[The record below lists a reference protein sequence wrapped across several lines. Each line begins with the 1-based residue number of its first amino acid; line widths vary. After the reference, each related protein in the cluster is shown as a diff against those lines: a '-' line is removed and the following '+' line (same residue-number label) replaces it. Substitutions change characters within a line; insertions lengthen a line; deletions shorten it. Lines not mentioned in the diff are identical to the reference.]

1 MSKNIAVSKAE
12 YVDVIF
18 TARAIGLKVV
28 LRELE
33 QGDFESLAHLTLKGT
48 AHQLCVLDKIFDE
61 R

>member
-1 MSKNIAVSKAE
+1 MSKNVAVSKSQ
-12 YVDVIF
+12 YVDIMS
-18 TARAIGLKVV
+18 TARTIGIKVT

-33 QGDFESLAHLTLKGT
+33 QGDEESLAFLTLKGT